1 MLATLP
7 IPAVLCV
14 LVIDFFYYF
23 NYYVTDTYFPSYLW
37 VITDLSTRDYTYILQ
52 IQTVVLCVFGVV
64 GGLIQRYTHRYKWLQ
79 VMGLGVRCIGA
90 GLNYWISQGN
100 TNIATI
106 VMMKVLLSAGGGIS
120 VIGSQVASQGAVKH
134 KDVAIVIAVLGL
146 WTNVGGAVGAAISAA
161 LWTEHLPAELAKHVP
176 SLSADQITS
185 IFGSIEVA
193 RAAEPRVDIIA
204 AYNATYR
211 VLSLPALICAF
222 VPFAV
227 ACFMH
232 NFSLDSR
239 QNVVEGTLVV
249 GHQQPA
255 GSATQAAAL
264 HGVQKDDVADQEP

>member
-1 MLATLP
+1 MLIALAALTL
-7 IPAVLCV
+7 PAVLCV

-90 GLNYWISQGN
+90 GLNYWISLGN
-100 TNIATI
+100 TNIAAI
-106 VMMKVLLSAGGGIS
+106 VMMKILLSAGGGIS

-193 RAAEPRVDIIA
+193 RAAEPRVDIID

-222 VPFAV
+222 VPFGV
-227 ACFMH
+227 ACFTH

-249 GHQQPA
+249 AHQQPA
-255 GSATQAAAL
+255 GPAAL
-264 HGVQKDDVADQEP
+264 HDVRKDDLSGQKS